1 MYNLKE
7 SERIFVF
14 TGPDGSGRK
23 TVAKLVGATFHMNGV
38 VSHTTRTKR
47 RYETEGVD
55 YHYLSEEDFLEAH
68 RNGEF
73 LEKVEINGYLYGI
86 KEKEIEE
93 KFKKKGCIWVVLNT
107 EGADILKEMYGDKV
121 IRIFVY
127 ADEETVRRRQYG
139 RGDSD
144 DVIQNHL
151 EHYNEDM
158 AYKEKCEYVV
168 ENYELSHTT
177 FEIANL
183 VEKYLEPTK

>member
-7 SERIFVF
+7 SEKIFVF

-55 YHYLSEEDFLEAH
+55 YHYLSEADFLEAH
-68 RNGEF
+68 RKGEF

-107 EGADILKEMYGDKV
+107 EGAEILKEMYGDKV
-121 IRIFVY
+121 IRFFVY
-127 ADEETVRRRQYG
+127 ADEETVKRRQYG

-144 DVIQNHL
+144 EVIQNHL
-151 EHYNEDM
+151 DHYNEDM
-158 AYKEKCEYVV
+158 AYKDKCEYAI

-177 FEIANL
+177 FEIANI
-183 VEKYLEPTK
+183 VEKYLENN